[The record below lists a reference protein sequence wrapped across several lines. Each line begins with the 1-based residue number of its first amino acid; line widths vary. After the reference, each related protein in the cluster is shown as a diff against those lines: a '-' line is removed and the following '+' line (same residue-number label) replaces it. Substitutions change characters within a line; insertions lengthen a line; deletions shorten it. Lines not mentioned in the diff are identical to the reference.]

1 MADIRINALANT
13 ATTPASDDYL
23 ALDGAAQGTRKILA
37 TNIANNVTDVILG
50 ASGPSVK
57 STLSAR
63 APRQGLV
70 FDGTAGATVSVPAPG
85 TGDYTRVFW
94 INTNT
99 IGAAKWLMAAGSG
112 PTLGIYI
119 TTTGNLAISDLST
132 GGYVSTGT
140 IVAGKTY
147 MVSVRRSG
155 TSLYFGFNGI
165 EESAVTDTRNY
176 TVATSTYGSASG
188 AAYFDGFIS
197 GLAYN
202 RALSASEVV
211 SLYEAGA
218 PAGADY
224 NSASNTAIS
233 NGTFADYSSFGYPI
247 SSASASGFTA
257 SSASGTKIALAALNR
272 GIVSGAKYRL
282 TYTLTLNSGQAP
294 NLNFTN
300 SSAGSTWAN
309 IITLAAGTQTVEL
322 TAVSTQSSG
331 VYIQVYNTAATNFVL
346 SNISI
351 VPAGLLLA
359 PDAAQAGGG
368 LTWYDTSGNAAN
380 ITLPASGV
388 SWNVPS
394 SQKTARGWT
403 FGGNLAASGNLTVSG
418 AAVTMDS
425 TSAGV
430 GFRGTSGGHN
440 RFSLIRDDT
449 LYPGSVLLSA
459 FGEVDLMYGA
469 TTTATSG
476 TVGARLTASGNF
488 MIGSTGADGGQK
500 LQVNGTAFANRYDV
514 LFNDNPAG
522 TSPRIFASAAAGSTV
537 DVLVAGAGSRAGNI
551 QYYND
556 GGGTSQLKFGTS
568 VPSSTTEHV
577 RFSMPTSGLG
587 SSVVSI
593 YGTTASTSTTTGALV
608 VSGGVGVAG
617 AVNVG
622 GAIAIGNTVQT
633 AAAVA
638 STHKVTISIGGST
651 YYLLATNV

>member
-50 ASGPSVK
+50 TSGPSVK
-57 STLSAR
+57 SSLSAR

-70 FDGTAGATVSVPAPG
+70 FDGTSGATVSVPAFG
-85 TGDYTRVFW
+85 TADFTVSLCLKPTTLANSQRFLGGTANGFEMATDASGGIFIIKNGVATTGSWASVLTAGKWQTVTYRRTGGVGTLYINGVANGSTISDSVDYSGGIGF
-94 INTNT
+94 
-99 IGAAKWLMAAGSG
+99 IGAAA
-112 PTLGIYI
+112 
-119 TTTGNLAISDLST
+119 
-132 GGYVSTGT
+132 
-140 IVAGKTY
+140 
-147 MVSVRRSG
+147 
-155 TSLYFGFNGI
+155 
-165 EESAVTDTRNY
+165 
-176 TVATSTYGSASG
+176 ASG
-188 AAYFDGFIS
+188 ATVSIS
-197 GLAYN
+197 SLVPLIYN

-211 SLYEAGA
+211 ALYEAGA

-224 NSASNTAIS
+224 NSASNTALNVATFTNSNIYPYGTFSGASTTGFTAVS
-233 NGTFADYSSFGYPI
+233 NGTGFQAAFANTSITFK
-247 SSASASGFTA
+247 T
-257 SSASGTKIALAALNR
+257 GT
-272 GIVSGAKYRL
+272 KYRL
-282 TYTLTLNSGQAP
+282 TYTLTLNSGAAP
-294 NLNFTN
+294 FFVLGNPGVAGYSTPVQLSAGTNSVEVTATASATSAQGFGFQHN
-300 SSAGSTWAN
+300 SSAGNYA
-309 IITLAAGTQTVEL
+309 I
-322 TAVSTQSSG
+322 
-331 VYIQVYNTAATNFVL
+331 
-346 SNISI
+346 SNISL
-351 VPAGLLLA
+351 VAVGLLLA

-368 LTWYDTSGNAAN
+368 LVWYDTSGNAAN

-388 SWNVPS
+388 TWNVPTS
-394 SQKTARGWT
+394 SKTATGWT
-403 FGGNLAASGNLTVSG
+403 FGGNLTVSG